1 MPSDLAFCVSTIP
14 LTSPRFPANH
24 GPNADPLQPSTR
36 DFDCRLPSTEHAGE
50 SGSVSNDRREPLADR
65 DLHVGEGDDG
75 TRGAGRARPGAA
87 AQGDSLRPWSWRGGD
102 EQRRGQR
109 DLRLVSRDSSSTR
122 RTQPPGS
129 TTHSASRDNATVISE
144 RSRPRFAVP
153 PEGPTTPRIVSRR
166 PGSGGRASSI
176 AASRYRLQC
185 WVELDGARTILR
197 IDGYARGF
205 VGDDNAQLDDVVL
218 NVDTRPH
225 HVETGLETTG
235 VP

>member
-50 SGSVSNDRREPLADR
+50 SGSASNDRREPLADR

-129 TTHSASRDNATVISE
+129 TTHSATRDDATVISE

-166 PGSGGRASSI
+166 PGSGDGPPRSPSHDTGFSAGWNSTAPGPYFASTATRAASS
-176 AASRYRLQC
+176 A
-185 WVELDGARTILR
+185 TI
-197 IDGYARGF
+197 
-205 VGDDNAQLDDVVL
+205 
-218 NVDTRPH
+218 TPSS
-225 HVETGLETTG
+225 TTLS
-235 VP
+235 